1 MKTLPAAALTLIT
14 LAALLALPARAHQ
27 PDIPADLPPEYIGE
41 CGSCHVAYPP
51 ALLSESDWR
60 DIMRGLDKHYGDNA
74 SLGEETRKLIEEF
87 LARNAEP
94 HWKAHFPSGD
104 PPRLTSTIW
113 YRVHHHELP
122 DNIWQDK
129 RVGSASNCAACH
141 PKAEKMLFD
150 KKNLTDVPAD
160 YGLTEKKA
168 TPQLPISPP

>member
-1 MKTLPAAALTLIT
+1 MKTLRAAMLA
-14 LAALLALPARAHQ
+14 LAALIALPAHAHQ
-27 PDIPADLPPEYIGE
+27 PDIPADTPPEYIAE
-41 CGSCHVAYPP
+41 CGSCHVAYPA

-60 DIMRGLDKHYGDNA
+60 DIMRNLDKHYGDNA
-74 SLGEETRKLIEEF
+74 SLVEETRKLIEEF

-122 DNIWQDK
+122 DNIFQDK

-141 PKAEKMLFD
+141 VKAEKQLFD
-150 KKNLTDVPAD
+150 KTDLTDVPAD
-160 YGLTEKKA
+160 YGLTEKKTA
-168 TPQLPISPP
+168 PLP